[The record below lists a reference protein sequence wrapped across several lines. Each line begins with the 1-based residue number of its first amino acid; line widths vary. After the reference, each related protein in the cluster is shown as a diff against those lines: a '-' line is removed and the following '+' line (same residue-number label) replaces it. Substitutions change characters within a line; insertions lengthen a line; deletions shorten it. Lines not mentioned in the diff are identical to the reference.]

1 MNVAFETDSVV
12 IGRVWFDPRD
22 GEIHAEIAGMDHS
35 IPLEKIPDDD
45 VESSSPIIAFETG
58 CAGTVIVCRHQDG
71 QETWLPGDM
80 WLPCGFTPSN
90 A

>member
-58 CAGTVIVCRHQDG
+58 CAGTVVVCRHQDG
-71 QETWLPGDM
+71 QETWRPG
-80 WLPCGFTPSN
+80 GFTPSN